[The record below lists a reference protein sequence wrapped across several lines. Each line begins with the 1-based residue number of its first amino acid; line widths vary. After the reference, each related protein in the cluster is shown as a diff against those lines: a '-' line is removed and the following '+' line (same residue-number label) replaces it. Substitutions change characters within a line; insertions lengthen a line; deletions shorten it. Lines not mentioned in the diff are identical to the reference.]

1 MSTAGQAELGR
12 LILSHYFWFRYLSY
26 PFTGN
31 SARSTS
37 FLMCLR
43 GQRRPALSG
52 IRRRPFDFSS
62 GGASTANLE
71 VTGRRVYNRRHL
83 ECLSSTASTSTS
95 DGDDQRPDQPR
106 TKTLTWRPS

>member
-12 LILSHYFWFRYLSY
+12 LILSHYFWFRYLY

-31 SARSTS
+31 SARSTR

-52 IRRRPFDFSS
+52 IRTRPFDFSS

-71 VTGRRVYNRRHL
+71 VTGRRVYDRAPSPPLGVLVFYGLDLDLR
-83 ECLSSTASTSTS
+83 STPRST
-95 DGDDQRPDQPR
+95 PN
-106 TKTLTWRPS
+106 

>member
-12 LILSHYFWFRYLSY
+12 LISSHYFWFRYLSI
-26 PFTGN
+26 PLPGTPL
-31 SARSTS
+31 ATS

-106 TKTLTWRPS
+106 TNTLTWRPS